1 MKFYGQFEPQVD
13 QYIFERYFPDVGI
26 EGVFVECGAF
36 DGLTEC
42 SCKFF
47 EETMGWKGYNFE
59 PVPLIFKELQINRP
73 LSTNLNYGLSN
84 NTGKAIFH
92 AVNHPT
98 FGLNCTNGSLQH
110 QDSHKA
116 ILDEMG
122 CDFHEIEVEL
132 ITWAKFI
139 KDFNVKR
146 VDLLVLDV
154 EGHELSVIEAMRDCD
169 VLPDIICIEYGHLGL
184 GKVREH
190 LEPLGYCYDI
200 TSNANA
206 FFVKHEKIPLFALRR
221 TLKMIPEQKEKF
233 ITTQTVPIDYKLI
246 EENTSLKVHLSD
258 LTHLYNEIIGSKSWR
273 MIESV
278 KKIWGSK

>member
-1 MKFYGQFEPQVD
+1 MKFYGQFTPSVD
-13 QYIFERYFPDVGI
+13 QFIFERYFPEIGI

-59 PVPLIFKELQINRP
+59 PIPWIFKDLQINRP

-84 NTGKAIFH
+84 NTGKAIFY

-122 CDFHEIEVEL
+122 CDFQEIEVKL
-132 ITWAKFI
+132 TTWPTFI
-139 KDFNVKR
+139 KDFNIQR

-154 EGHELSVIEAMRDCD
+154 EGHELSVLEGMKDCD
-169 VLPDIICIEYGHLGL
+169 VLPDVICIEYGHLGL
-184 GKVREH
+184 GKVRDH

-206 FFVKHEKIPLFALRR
+206 YFIKTEKIPLFAFRR
-221 TLKMIPEQKEKF
+221 SCKPIIHTEVIPIEFQLTDESRLSKENELMKAHLSELINLYNTVITSNSWKISQSLK
-233 ITTQTVPIDYKLI
+233 KLI
-246 EENTSLKVHLSD
+246 GRK
-258 LTHLYNEIIGSKSWR
+258 
-273 MIESV
+273 
-278 KKIWGSK
+278 